1 MIEGNLVEDD
11 KIIKDCIQGFYE
23 SLFTETWRPNW
34 EDENLKN
41 LSEEDKEWLE
51 RPFFFEEMEAI
62 INSFGG
68 DKAPGPDAFNLYFFQ
83 KCRNTV
89 KEDVW
94 NAVVAFHQKGT
105 FVKSLNSAFIT
116 LIPKKKGAMEVKD
129 FRPIS
134 FLGSVYKILAKLLAE
149 RLKMVIDKLI

>member
-1 MIEGNLVEDD
+1 MIEGNLVEGD
-11 KIIKDCIQGFYE
+11 KIIKDHIQGFCE
-23 SLFTETWRPNW
+23 SLFTESETWRPTW
-34 EDENLKN
+34 EDENLKK

-51 RPFFFEEMEAI
+51 RPFSFEEMEAI
-62 INSFGG
+62 FNSFGG

-116 LIPKKKGAMEVKD
+116 LIPKKE
-129 FRPIS
+129 
-134 FLGSVYKILAKLLAE
+134 GSNGSAGL
-149 RLKMVIDKLI
+149 